1 MYFPC
6 VCILVLL
13 QSQTINKKTKPLSA
27 YFVFPDSSLFPAS
40 MCLCASGGSTS
51 KPSTIEVTAEM
62 EKEVMTLDD
71 EETFGNFYKTIS
83 PTTLQDSPVIL
94 TEDDLSQIQSNTPTS
109 VHSSVSTRTDGFKSF
124 PESLILILCLIIHHY
139 GKTR

>member
-1 MYFPC
+1 M
-6 VCILVLL
+6 
-13 QSQTINKKTKPLSA
+13 
-27 YFVFPDSSLFPAS
+27 
-40 MCLCASGGSTS
+40 CASGGSTT

-83 PTTLQDSPVIL
+83 PSTLQDSAVIL

-109 VHSSVSTRTDGFKSF
+109 VNSS
-124 PESLILILCLIIHHY
+124 
-139 GKTR
+139 